1 MEVPVTWTFESDKPI
16 YGQIVERI
24 KFRIVKG
31 EYPPG
36 SRIPSVRELAL
47 EAGVN
52 PNTVQRAYAEL
63 ESEGVLYTER
73 TNGKFVVNDS
83 GLLNQLKQ
91 TLSRSYIE
99 DLFQKLTELG
109 LTKEEIIAAVLAE
122 KE

>member
-1 MEVPVTWTFESDKPI
+1 MTWTFESDKPI

-91 TLSRSYIE
+91 TLSRNYIE
-99 DLFQKLTELG
+99 DLFQKLTDLG